1 MFCPCGLLEGRFEVV
16 CVFAG
21 GVLWATFW
29 GCAQLRAM
37 SSKECLEFSLY
48 PQTYSSKFAS
58 PPQTSIT
65 TIVTTMDTSTVGG
78 CHSNKEKGAVTSMIV
93 RLFSFAINP
102 IWDKHG
108 QQERF
113 SFTLYIFH

>member
-1 MFCPCGLLEGRFEVV
+1 
-16 CVFAG
+16 
-21 GVLWATFW
+21 
-29 GCAQLRAM
+29 M

-48 PQTYSSKFAS
+48 PQTYSKFAT
-58 PPQTSIT
+58 PPQTSTT
-65 TIVTTMDTSTVGG
+65 TIATAMDTSTVDG
-78 CHSNKEKGAVTSMIV
+78 CQSNKEKGAVTSMIV

-102 IWDKHG
+102 LLDKHG